1 MTVLISVCSSAVE
14 YLIRS
19 CFFLRLFS
27 DQILLIVVFV
37 LIVDLVSLLF
47 KLFRVVA
54 RAPFASVTLSLSLQY
69 NNTTSRLISTYK
81 NTTIRLI
88 SIYTIQQADWSRPMY
103 NRQINGI
110 TLSLRLQLLYNTQI
124 NQITP
129 LNCLNHWTPRLFH
142 SHSPKNCGTLWN
154 FPAFE
159 MPLAPYTKIATT
171 PLNLIYENIFLRPSI
186 FFLIIIQNSQA
197 PLFSR

>member
-1 MTVLISVCSSAVE
+1 MTVLISVCSSIVE

-19 CFFLRLFS
+19 CFFLRFFS
-27 DQILLIVVFV
+27 DQVLLIVVFV

-54 RAPFASVTLSLSLQY
+54 RAPFASVTLSLGLQQY

-103 NRQINGI
+103 NRQINRI
-110 TLSLRLQLLYNTQI
+110 TLSLRLKLLHNTQI
-124 NQITP
+124 NEITP
-129 LNCLNHWTPRLFH
+129 LNCLNHWTPRLLH
-142 SHSPKNCGTLWN
+142 SH
-154 FPAFE
+154 
-159 MPLAPYTKIATT
+159 
-171 PLNLIYENIFLRPSI
+171 RP
-186 FFLIIIQNSQA
+186 
-197 PLFSR
+197 